1 MTFEG
6 VITIILYSLK
16 PYWWLLAALLVPLV
30 LTQLSGWKKHG
41 PRPAFLYLLC
51 AAAGIGAALLAPALT
66 LSRLSYVATTTDWLS
81 LLAVALGAA
90 LYSYLLL
97 SPVLRSPR

>member
-16 PYWWLLAALLVPLV
+16 PYWWLLAVLLVPLV